1 MDTRPATLLRACV
14 ALLAIALCA
23 PASAQAG
30 NPLKKLKK
38 KKFFDVDE
46 TPEAFREIRGQ
57 DPVIRELITFGKSI
71 VQPEIFARAGI
82 RADPATRRTAI
93 LYGPPGTGKTSLVR
107 ALARYL
113 NGMEET
119 GSRKVELLEVD
130 VNTLLDPYVGET
142 EKKIRDEFDKASKIA
157 RKKGRIVLLY
167 LDEIDK
173 LAQRRSD
180 GSGEAKAPSPAL
192 HQLLAILGN
201 AAATHENVIPVAS
214 TNVVSEMDAAVL
226 RRFGWP
232 IAVPNPTKRGRHA
245 VVDFYSELMNLRNFW
260 MPARAGGKWP
270 ERLNRWIAMRRIAR
284 KTFHMSGADLERV
297 ARMAGLE
304 GIDRRG
310 VGRMATPAAAAE
322 AEVPADGEAEGEGEA
337 VAEAAA
343 PQDLPGIPITVRDF
357 KRAISRYWLIK
368 ETESVKIPR
377 PRRPLHEKNVVS
389 RLLRHPYGARA
400 GAVAFAKDVERARL
414 GVPHPDRMK
423 GPPTEDQIAKDRE
436 RLFAHKKAKSDAKAA
451 KSSARYWSRE
461 EHRQSAQIKQARKAG
476 KSRR

>member
-30 NPLKKLKK
+30 NPLEKLKTLKK

-119 GSRKVELLEVD
+119 GSRKVELMEVD

-142 EKKIRDEFDKASKIA
+142 EKKIRDEFDKASKLA

-173 LAQRRSD
+173 LAQKRGD

-232 IAVPNPTKRGRHA
+232 IAVPNPTKRGRHD

-270 ERLNRWIAMRRIAR
+270 ERLNRWIGLRRIAR
-284 KTFHMSGADLERV
+284 KTFHMNGADLERV

-310 VGRMATPAAAAE
+310 VGRMAAAAE
-322 AEVPADGEAEGEGEA
+322 PAGEPEVLLADGEAGGDVDGEA
-337 VAEAAA
+337 AAEPAA

-377 PRRPLHEKNVVS
+377 PRRPLHEKNVAA
-389 RLLRHPYGARA
+389 RLLRHPYGVRA
-400 GAVAFAKDVERARL
+400 GAVALARDIERARL

-423 GPPTEDQIAKDRE
+423 
-436 RLFAHKKAKSDAKAA
+436 
-451 KSSARYWSRE
+451 
-461 EHRQSAQIKQARKAG
+461 
-476 KSRR
+476 

>member
-23 PASAQAG
+23 PAAAHAG

-46 TPEAFREIRGQ
+46 TPAAFREIRGQ

-71 VQPEIFARAGI
+71 VQPEIFAQAGI

-119 GSRKVELLEVD
+119 GNRKVELLEVD

-245 VVDFYSELMNLRNFW
+245 VTDYYSELMNLRNFW

-270 ERLNRWIAMRRIAR
+270 ERLNRWIALRRIAR

-297 ARMAGLE
+297 ARMAGLM
-304 GIDRRG
+304 GVDRRG
-310 VGRMATPAAAAE
+310 LDHVAAPAASAE
-322 AEVPADGEAEGEGEA
+322 REGE
-337 VAEAAA
+337 VAEEGEPVAAA
-343 PQDLPGIPITVRDF
+343 PTPEAPAIPITVRDF
-357 KRAISRYWLIK
+357 KDAISRYWLIK
-368 ETESVKIPR
+368 ETESVKVPK

-389 RLLRHPYGARA
+389 RVLRHPYGVRA
-400 GAVAFAKDVERARL
+400 GAVALAKDVQRARL

-423 GPPTEDQIAKDRE
+423 GAPSEEQIARERE

-451 KSSARYWSRE
+451 KASARYWSRE
-461 EHRQSAQIKQARKAG
+461 EHRQSAQLRQAKKAG
-476 KSRR
+476 KTRSR